1 MKKIFEELSE
11 KKILNKQD
19 EFCPICGQKSKLVE
33 NEIFAFYEFTC
44 NCESKKHNKSKKAK
58 KNVAKLTS
66 LKNKLKDADFGYIFR
81 STRLKKLN
89 CEKIDVAKMYIKNFD
104 KRKQYGL
111 FIYGSA
117 GNGKT
122 SLAISIGKELIL
134 KGYKVKFLSVSRA
147 LRRLQNTYGNNKDFI
162 TEVKKLANYDLL
174 ILDDMF
180 REVYKDRTLTDL
192 FDFFDYLY
200 TNCSNV
206 VFTANTEQIEKVKTI
221 PELRAIMDRLRS
233 MAKFIS
239 FQGKSMRG

>member
-1 MKKIFEELSE
+1 
-11 KKILNKQD
+11 
-19 EFCPICGQKSKLVE
+19 
-33 NEIFAFYEFTC
+33 
-44 NCESKKHNKSKKAK
+44 
-58 KNVAKLTS
+58 
-66 LKNKLKDADFGYIFR
+66 
-81 STRLKKLN
+81 
-89 CEKIDVAKMYIKNFD
+89 MYIKNFD

-147 LRRLQNTYGNNKDFI
+147 LRRLQNTYGNNKDFM

-174 ILDDMF
+174 ILDDML

>member
-1 MKKIFEELSE
+1 M
-11 KKILNKQD
+11 
-19 EFCPICGQKSKLVE
+19 
-33 NEIFAFYEFTC
+33 
-44 NCESKKHNKSKKAK
+44 
-58 KNVAKLTS
+58 
-66 LKNKLKDADFGYIFR
+66 
-81 STRLKKLN
+81 
-89 CEKIDVAKMYIKNFD
+89 
-104 KRKQYGL
+104 
-111 FIYGSA
+111 
-117 GNGKT
+117 
-122 SLAISIGKELIL
+122 IL

-147 LRRLQNTYGNNKDFI
+147 LRRLQNTYGNNKDFM

-206 VFTANTEQIEKVKTI
+206 IFTANTEQIEKVKTI